1 MGALWRERGQKGQK
15 GPECPN
21 FQEKENWLEWKKD
34 GIQENMVSPFYQDG
48 VIVDSWKGYGG
59 GVAIQTN
66 PIPSQI
72 RRPTQLGTC

>member
-1 MGALWRERGQKGQK
+1 MSQLPRKGKLVGMEERWNTG
-15 GPECPN
+15 EHVVLLN
-21 FQEKENWLEWKKD
+21 TEMSL
-34 GIQENMVSPFYQDG
+34 
-48 VIVDSWKGYGG
+48 VDSWKGYGG